1 MGLFCIYHEQ
11 QPGKEHTHD
20 GVHTKTDHRHTGG
33 CRPGRTC
40 NHHLAVCFQL
50 RYGLKKG
57 AVIMLLL
64 IFFLIWSIIG
74 TILGF
79 ILKVIFHILPIKT
92 IIAFCLI
99 GYALHMLGI
108 HFL

>member
-1 MGLFCIYHEQ
+1 MNNSLERSIHMTVYIPKLIIGIR
-11 QPGKEHTHD
+11 
-20 GVHTKTDHRHTGG
+20 VVAA
-33 CRPGRTC
+33 
-40 NHHLAVCFQL
+40 LAVL
-50 RYGLKKG
+50 AIIIWLSASNSDMKKG

-92 IIAFCLI
+92 IIALCLI

>member
-1 MGLFCIYHEQ
+1 
-11 QPGKEHTHD
+11 
-20 GVHTKTDHRHTGG
+20 
-33 CRPGRTC
+33 
-40 NHHLAVCFQL
+40 
-50 RYGLKKG
+50 
-57 AVIMLLL
+57 MLLL

-79 ILKVIFHILPIKT
+79 ILKVIFHILPTKT
-92 IIAFCLI
+92 IIVLCLI

>member
-1 MGLFCIYHEQ
+1 
-11 QPGKEHTHD
+11 
-20 GVHTKTDHRHTGG
+20 
-33 CRPGRTC
+33 
-40 NHHLAVCFQL
+40 
-50 RYGLKKG
+50 
-57 AVIMLLL
+57 MLLL

-92 IIAFCLI
+92 IIALCLI